1 MSKNQDLQKRRDS
14 AFARGL
20 GNQLP
25 VYVER
30 ARNAELWD
38 VEGRRYIDFAG
49 GIAVLNT
56 GHLHPKV
63 QAAVAKQLEAF
74 SHTCLMITPYEVA
87 VELAEKL
94 NAIAPGPT
102 QKKAIFVT
110 TGAEAVEN
118 TIKIARAHTGRSAV
132 IAFGG
137 GFHGRTFMAMA
148 LTGKVAPYKAGFGPF
163 PAEVYHAPFPIAY
176 HGVSVQDS
184 LDALEHIF
192 KYDVEAARVAAIIIE
207 PVMGEGGFYIAPPEF
222 LQALRKLCDQH
233 GIVLVIDEIQTGF
246 ARTGKMFAIEH
257 AGVEPDLMTMAKSLA
272 GGFPLAAVVGKASI
286 MDAPGPGGL
295 GGTYAGSPVACAAGL
310 AVLEAIEQ
318 ENLCARA
325 VTIGELMTA
334 SLRSL
339 AREIP
344 AIGDVRNLGAMVAI
358 ELVKNRRPAPAGRGP
373 HEGAD
378 EACRREGPGAAVLR
392 SLRQRD
398 PLPGAAHGVGC
409 DRAGGAG
416 HRGRIAQGT
425 YGGIAQIGGEFLR
438 HEAVP
443 HPICRARAKQPD
455 GASSLSSPE

>member
-1 MSKNQDLQKRRDS
+1 MSKSNQDLQGRRDA

-20 GNQLP
+20 GNMLP
-25 VYVER
+25 VYVDR
-30 ARNAELWD
+30 ARNAEIWD

-63 QAAVAKQLEAF
+63 QAAVARQLERF
-74 SHTCLMITPYEVA
+74 SHTCLMITPYESA
-87 VELAEKL
+87 VELAEQL
-94 NAIAPGPT
+94 NRLAPGPT
-102 QKKAIFVT
+102 PKKAIFVT

-118 TIKIARAHTGRSAV
+118 TIKIARAHTGRSGV

-163 PAEVYHAPFPIAY
+163 PGDVFHAPFPIAY

-184 LDALEHIF
+184 LDAIEHLF
-192 KYDVEAARVAAIIIE
+192 KYDIEPAKVAAIIVE

-272 GGFPLAAVVGKASI
+272 GGFPLAAVVGKANI

-295 GGTYAGSPVACAAGL
+295 GGTYAGSPIACAAAL
-310 AVLEAIEQ
+310 AVLEVIAEEQ
-318 ENLCARA
+318 LCERS
-325 VTIGELMTA
+325 VQIGRLLVEA
-334 SLRSL
+334 LRGAAKTL
-339 AREIP
+339 P
-344 AIGDVRNLGAMVAI
+344 AIGEVRGLGAMVAI
-358 ELVKNRRPAPAGRGP
+358 ELVKNGDAHQPD
-373 HEGAD
+373 AD
-378 EACRREGPGAAVLR
+378 LAKALVKRAAEKGLVLLSCGLYGNVIRFLVPLTASDEIIREGLEIVVAALR
-392 SLRQRD
+392 ELTGSSAL
-398 PLPGAAHGVGC
+398 A
-409 DRAGGAG
+409 
-416 HRGRIAQGT
+416 T
-425 YGGIAQIGGEFLR
+425 
-438 HEAVP
+438 AVN
-443 HPICRARAKQPD
+443 
-455 GASSLSSPE
+455 G

>member
-1 MSKNQDLQKRRDS
+1 MNSNQDLQKRRDA

-63 QAAVAKQLEAF
+63 QAAVAKQLDAF
-74 SHTCLMITPYEVA
+74 SHTCLMITPYAVA
-87 VELAEKL
+87 VELAERL
-94 NAIAPGPT
+94 NRLAPGPT
-102 QKKAIFVT
+102 PKKCIFVT

-118 TIKIARAHTGRSAV
+118 TIKIARAHTGRQSV

-184 LDALEHIF
+184 LEALERIF
-192 KYDVEAARVAAIIIE
+192 KYDVEPNRVAAIIVE

-222 LQALRKLCDQH
+222 LQALRKLCDHH

-246 ARTGKMFAIEH
+246 ARTGKMFAAEH
-257 AGVEPDLMTMAKSLA
+257 AGIEPDLMTMAKSLA
-272 GGFPLAAVVGKASI
+272 GGFPLAAVVGKSEI

-295 GGTYAGSPVACAAGL
+295 GGTYAGSPVACAAAL
-310 AVLEAIEQ
+310 AVIDVIEE

-325 VTIGELMTA
+325 VAIGEEMTRG
-334 SLRSL
+334 LREL
-339 AREIP
+339 QREVP
-344 AIGDVRNLGAMVAI
+344 AIGEVRNLGAMVAM
-358 ELVKNRRPAPAGRGP
+358 ELVKNGDPHAPDPDLTKALTKRAAEKGLVLLSCGLYGNVIRFLVP
-373 HEGAD
+373 LTASD
-378 EACRREGPGAAVLR
+378 EIVREGMGIVADAMRELTVGEVRAA
-392 SLRQRD
+392 
-398 PLPGAAHGVGC
+398 ANA
-409 DRAGGAG
+409 
-416 HRGRIAQGT
+416 
-425 YGGIAQIGGEFLR
+425 
-438 HEAVP
+438 
-443 HPICRARAKQPD
+443 
-455 GASSLSSPE
+455 